1 MASYLFDDLI
11 VYSQLNDHLFSIF
24 WGVSKRLKGRG
35 QLQVPSIKNFSKSVI
50 GPAFED
56 KIFKSVFVE
65 NPNIFVFH
73 YNYYHESMRN
83 PFSKHHL
90 LNTIVNNTKNYF
102 SKNHGTGN
110 KTTSRLW
117 SKILIIVFKL
127 NAIKYWYFRNR
138 FHPV

>member
-1 MASYLFDDLI
+1 MASYLFDYLI

-35 QLQVPSIKNFSKSVI
+35 QLHVPSIKNFSKSVI

-90 LNTIVNNTKNYF
+90 LNTIVNNTKNFF

-110 KTTSRLW
+110 KTTSRLS

-127 NAIKYWYFRNR
+127 NTIKY
-138 FHPV
+138 